1 MANSAQCIVKC
12 ASGRVMS
19 FGNTSITANTTT
31 ELQTQG
37 IGLNQTASISL
48 GNALVGETITHAF
61 MTVQAATGSSAGI
74 NASYLF
80 GFIEKPDGAL
90 SVPIEGGGHVSAC
103 MPQLVRPHRVQVGDL
118 LKMQM
123 TVQSATEVKANLVTY
138 AASGKCSV
146 FQVTAVADTKTEI
159 VDVQTGGTIGQSM
172 AGQTIIYAYATF
184 PNLNGIN
191 DDQAGNNFFFLEN
204 SQGQLKDAF
213 FPMNAFSGFKVVPVM
228 GRTRIDQNDTLSV
241 TWGS

>member
-37 IGLNQTASISL
+37 VGLNQTSSISL
-48 GNALVGETITHAF
+48 GNALVGEVITHAYI
-61 MTVQAATGSSAGI
+61 TVQAATGSSAGI
-74 NASYLF
+74 SASFML
-80 GFIEKPDGAL
+80 GFIESPSGAL
-90 SVPIEGGGHVSAC
+90 ACPVEGGGHASAC
-103 MPQLVRPHRVQVGDL
+103 MPALIKPHRVQVGDL

-123 TVQSATEVKANLVTY
+123 TVQSATEVKASLVTY
-138 AASGKCSV
+138 ASSGKCSV

-159 VDVQTGGTIGQSM
+159 VDLQTGGTIGQSM
-172 AGQTIIYAYATF
+172 AGQSIVYAYATF
-184 PNLNGIN
+184 PNLNGLN

-204 SQGQLKDAF
+204 SQGQLKDAY
-213 FPMNAFSGFKVVPVM
+213 FPVNAFSAFKVNPI
-228 GRTRIDQNDTLSV
+228 RTAIRIDQNDTLSV